1 MTPDIQHSSATIRPA
16 SFQDL
21 GAIETLLTENSLPL
35 DGVREALPS
44 FLVAEADG
52 RIVGVVGMEYCGAYG
67 LLRST
72 AVDAAWRNRG
82 IARRLIEQIVADAES
97 RGTRALYLLTTTA
110 EQYFPSFGF
119 QATAREAVPEDIRAT
134 GEFRSAC
141 PESATVMCCSLS
153 AA

>member
-1 MTPDIQHSSATIRPA
+1 MTSDIQHGSATIRRA
-16 SFQDL
+16 SVQDL
-21 GAIETLLTENSLPL
+21 GAIETLLSDNNLPL

-52 RIVGVVGMEYCGAYG
+52 RVIGVVGMEYCGEYG

-82 IARRLIEQIVADAES
+82 IARRLIEQIIAHAEA

-110 EQYFPSFGF
+110 ERYFPSFGF
-119 QATAREAVPEDIRAT
+119 QATAREAVPEEIRVT

>member
-1 MTPDIQHSSATIRPA
+1 MTSNIRHGSAAIRRA
-16 SFQDL
+16 SVQDL
-21 GAIETLLTENSLPL
+21 GAIETLLTENNLPL
-35 DGVREALPS
+35 DGVREALSS

-52 RIVGVVGMEYCGAYG
+52 RIVGVVGMEYCGEYG

-82 IARRLIEQIVADAES
+82 VARRLVEQIIAHAEA

-110 EQYFPSFGF
+110 ERYFPSFGF
-119 QATAREAVPEDIRAT
+119 QATARESVPEEIRAT
-134 GEFRSAC
+134 GEFRGAC

>member
-1 MTPDIQHSSATIRPA
+1 MTSYIQHSPATIRQA
-16 SFQDL
+16 SVQDL
-21 GAIETLLTENSLPL
+21 GAIETLLTDNSLPL

-52 RIVGVVGMEYCGAYG
+52 WIVGVVGMEYCGEYG

-82 IARRLIEQIVADAES
+82 IARRLVEQIIAHAEA

-110 EQYFPSFGF
+110 ERYFPSFGF
-119 QATAREAVPEDIRAT
+119 QATAREAVPEEIRAT
-134 GEFRSAC
+134 GEFRGAC

>member
-1 MTPDIQHSSATIRPA
+1 MTSDKQYNSAAIRRA
-16 SFQDL
+16 SVQDL
-21 GAIETLLTENSLPL
+21 GAIETLLTANNLPL

-52 RIVGVVGMEYCGAYG
+52 RIVGVVGMEYCGEYG

-82 IARRLIEQIVADAES
+82 IARRLVEQIIAHAEAH
-97 RGTRALYLLTTTA
+97 GTRALYLLTTTA
-110 EQYFPSFGF
+110 ERYFPSFGF
-119 QATAREAVPEDIRAT
+119 QATARDAVPEAIRAT
-134 GEFRSAC
+134 GEFRGAC
-141 PESATVMCCSLS
+141 PESATVMRCSLS